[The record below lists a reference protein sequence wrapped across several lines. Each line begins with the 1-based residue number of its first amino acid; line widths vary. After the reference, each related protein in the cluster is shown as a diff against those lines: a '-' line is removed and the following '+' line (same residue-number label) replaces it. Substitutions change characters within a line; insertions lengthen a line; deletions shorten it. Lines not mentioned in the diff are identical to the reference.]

1 MIPVANPRIGS
12 EEKEFVLSALE
23 AGELS
28 GNFGGFI
35 PRFESEFAQFCSV
48 DFAVAVNNGTAALH
62 LAIAALG
69 IGPGDE
75 VLVQTFTNMATAF
88 AVSYV
93 GAVPVPIDIDSKT
106 WNINPALIKERIT
119 SKTKAIIVVHIFGH
133 PVDMDPVL
141 DIAREHG
148 LFVIEDCAEA
158 HGAKY
163 KGRIVGGLGDVGCF
177 SFYANKIITT
187 GEGGMVTTNNSKL
200 AATLRSLK
208 SLGYGTGKT
217 KFNHDL
223 IGFNYR
229 MPNVIA
235 AIGCAQ
241 MKLISE
247 NIEKKRWIAAEYSVR
262 LRRYAD
268 LQLPIEEGYA
278 NAVYWM
284 YHINLRGRL
293 AGRRDAFMAQLKA
306 CGVETRESF
315 WPLNMQKVY
324 LDQGIVNQNDC
335 PIANNAGLNG
345 LYLPSGPVITLDE
358 IEVVTSAIKK
368 AVLDAH

>member
-12 EEKEFVLSALE
+12 DEKEFVLAALE

-35 PRFESEFAQFCSV
+35 PRFESEFAQFCCV
-48 DFAVAVNNGTAALH
+48 DHAVAVNNGTTALH

-93 GAVPVPIDIDSKT
+93 GAIPVPIDIDPKT

-141 DIAREHG
+141 DIARVHG

-163 KGRIVGGLGDVGCF
+163 KGKIVGGLGDVGCF

-200 AATLRSLK
+200 AEKLRSLK

-268 LQLPIEEGYA
+268 LQLPIEESYA
-278 NAVYWM
+278 NAVYWV
-284 YHINLRGRL
+284 YHIILRGDL
-293 AGRRDAFMAQLKA
+293 SGSRDVFMAKLKV

-315 WPLNMQKVY
+315 WPLNKQKVY
-324 LDQGIVNQNDC
+324 LDQGIVNEIDC
-335 PIANNAGLNG
+335 PVANDVGFNG

-358 IEVVTSAIKK
+358 IEIVTSAIDK
-368 AVLDAH
+368 AICEV